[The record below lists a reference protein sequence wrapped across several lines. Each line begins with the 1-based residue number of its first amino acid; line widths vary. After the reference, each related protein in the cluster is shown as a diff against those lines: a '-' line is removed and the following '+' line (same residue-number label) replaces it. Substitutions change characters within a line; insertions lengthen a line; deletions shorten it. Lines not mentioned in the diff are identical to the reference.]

1 MEKNLQ
7 LYLHFIGNTDK
18 TDPWNSEFSY
28 YFSMVAKQILGYS
41 PTLFSNVDVSAAKH
55 FIYDSVVDLK
65 EKDALIFIL
74 NSNPKESDFEFIAS
88 VLPEISS
95 LQVFLVVR
103 SYPKNIVIQ
112 ESIKTL
118 TTYNFFENN
127 PYNFEITEFSP
138 DGEGQIENDFWDKM
152 TDLAYDVK
160 LRCTGQ
166 TVSGAGSDFQKTVY
180 LAEVS
185 VDQVKNRERLL
196 RELLLSGYR
205 VLPEKPLPSSLKE
218 FELAVNEAIS
228 QCCLSIHIM
237 GEVYGD
243 SPEGSD
249 YSYVELQNRVFS
261 KRRTTVKNEEE
272 TIQGIH
278 RFIWFSPVFEPFE
291 DKQNQYLKRLK
302 KEILNSPDT
311 ELIHSTLYDLK
322 EIVDQNFAHLLAGN
336 TRKVSE
342 DENKMLLITDEGDT
356 GIIAQIE
363 ERLLL
368 KEVDFVSL
376 SKLKKDSFRLT
387 SRMEEFRKYHNFLVV
402 QTSPND
408 VWLNS
413 ISSILIRSKIV
424 LNSFKDFAI
433 CILTPQ
439 LVEKVKNCAG
449 LTIYTSTYGKETI
462 NQSLDSLISRLKP

>member
-1 MEKNLQ
+1 
-7 LYLHFIGNTDK
+7 
-18 TDPWNSEFSY
+18 
-28 YFSMVAKQILGYS
+28 MVAKQILGYS
-41 PTLFSNVDVSAAKH
+41 PTLFSNLDVSAAKH
-55 FIYDSVVDLK
+55 FIYESVTDLA
-65 EKDALIFIL
+65 EKDAVIFIL
-74 NSNPKESDFEFIAS
+74 NTNPKESDFEFIAS
-88 VLPEISS
+88 VLPQISD
-95 LQVFLVVR
+95 LHVFLVVR

-112 ESIKTL
+112 ESIKIL

-138 DGEGQIENDFWDKM
+138 AGEGQIENDFWDKM

-160 LRCTGQ
+160 MRCTGPP
-166 TVSGAGSDFQKTVY
+166 VSGAGSDFQKTVY

-261 KRRTTVKNEEE
+261 KRRATVKNEDERLPE
-272 TIQGIH
+272 IH

-322 EIVDQNFAHLLAGN
+322 EIVDHNFARLLAGN
-336 TRKVSE
+336 TTKVSA
-342 DENKMLLITDEGDT
+342 DKNQVLLITDDMDT
-356 GIIAQIE
+356 GIVAQIE
-363 ERLLL
+363 ERMLFN
-368 KEVDFVSL
+368 EVDFVSL
-376 SKLKKDSFRLT
+376 SKLKGSFRLT
-387 SRMEEFRKYHNFLVV
+387 TKLEEFRKYHYFLVV
-402 QTSPND
+402 QTTPND

-413 ISSILIRSKIV
+413 ITSILIRSKMA
-424 LNSFKDFAI
+424 LNSFNDFAI

-439 LVEKVKNCAG
+439 SVEKVKGCAG

-462 NQSLDSLISRLKP
+462 NQSVDSLISRLKP